1 MRRCSFSS
9 SVLARLRGGRAVLG
23 SGSTWPHDFRFLT
36 GFDSEPAEAGVSDVS
51 EQEGKDV
58 YAGEGMSKG
67 TWRSSILIVVG
78 AEVVGGGVVRA
89 AEAMRVVVFM
99 VWEKKES
106 RGCSVPIASWIVD
119 AK

>member
-9 SVLARLRGGRAVLG
+9 SVLARFRGGKAVLG

-36 GFDSEPAEAGVSDVS
+36 GFGSVANGAGVDEGSD
-51 EQEGKDV
+51 EQGNEAC
-58 YAGEGMSKG
+58 AGEGDSKG

-78 AEVVGGGVVRA
+78 TGSVAGGVRG
-89 AEAMRVVVFM
+89 AEAINVEVFM
-99 VWEKKES
+99 VCEKKES
-106 RGCSVPIASWIVD
+106 KEVPIMWCVVD